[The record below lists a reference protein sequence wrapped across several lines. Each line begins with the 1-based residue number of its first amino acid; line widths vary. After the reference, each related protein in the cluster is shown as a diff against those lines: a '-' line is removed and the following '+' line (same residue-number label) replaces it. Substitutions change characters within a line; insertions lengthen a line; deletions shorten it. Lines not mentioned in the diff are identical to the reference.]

1 MSATANPRT
10 AVPDTFSA
18 PGAAGALRQGQIA
31 SAQHHPDEI
40 PFYFPESLREGQRAI
55 RRNGR
60 LLGIMG
66 YNMKGASIAAPGTD
80 LAILLFDANGAL
92 LNLYGEAPMLESLRA
107 DGIALYTTWQLDK
120 VGVNAVTVG
129 LQEKMQLYTVGV
141 QNQCAELQKYGI
153 YFSPVHF
160 EPPANGRVKV
170 ILEHGFFGGVAL
182 IARECAYQP
191 IHATLLATIKHD
203 LLMSLQYK
211 QSSFNHYEKIG
222 TGVVSINFTS
232 NGGETGRLS
241 YVNSTFL
248 QIMGLP
254 KNDELEINGE
264 IDPQRDLIFHRTE
277 ELFEPLPKN
286 REFWNALKER
296 KTLNGS
302 VMTLSM
308 HGHDRKCIVFSEPSY
323 QPDLDISSMVF
334 YISAFQQKEGADAA
348 GKTKDTAFDN
358 VIGQSR
364 RLTEVIERSRRIAR
378 TESNVMIFGESGTGK
393 EVFARA
399 IHSASR
405 RSGKPFIA
413 VNCGAIPRDLV
424 ASELFGY
431 VGGAFTGANRQGSPG
446 KFELANGGTLFLDEI
461 GECPLDVQAALLR
474 VVEQKQFM
482 RVGGGKMIT
491 ADVRIIS
498 ATNAP
503 LLEMILQKKFRE
515 DLFYRLGTMQI
526 VLPPLRERRED
537 IVPLA
542 SYFIQRYS
550 HKMEKEF
557 IPVLSPAAEQALKDY
572 DWPGNVR
579 ELRNSMECIVSLY
592 EDAVIE
598 PWQVLENIGLYTP
611 EPRAASPKAAA
622 KPASP
627 TGLLTKE
634 DILDALRHCGGNRSE
649 AARYLGIARKT
660 LYRNMERLGISKEE

>member
-1 MSATANPRT
+1 MSEQFNQHTATPE
-10 AVPDTFSA
+10 VFSDA
-18 PGAAGALRQGQIA
+18 GAAGALRRGQIA

-40 PFYFPESLREGQRAI
+40 PFYFPENLREGQRAI

-66 YNMKGASIAAPGTD
+66 YNMKGASIAAPGTEV
-80 LAILLFDANGAL
+80 AVLLFDANGAL
-92 LNLYGEAPMLESLRA
+92 LNLYGDSRMLESLRG

-120 VGVNAVTVG
+120 IGVNAVTVG
-129 LQEKMQLYTVGV
+129 LEEKMQLYTVGA

-153 YFSPVHF
+153 YFTPVRF
-160 EPPANGRVKV
+160 EPPASGRVKV
-170 ILEHGFFGGVAL
+170 ILENGFFGGVAL
-182 IARECAYQP
+182 IARESVYQP
-191 IHATLLATIKHD
+191 IHAALLSTIKHD

-222 TGVVSINFTS
+222 TGVLSINFTN
-232 NGGETGRLS
+232 NGGETGVVS
-241 YVNSTFL
+241 YINSTFL
-248 QIMGLP
+248 QVMGIP
-254 KNDELEINGE
+254 KNDELEITGE
-264 IDPQRDLIFHRTE
+264 VDPQRDLIFHRTE

-302 VMTLSM
+302 VMSLSM
-308 HGHDRKCIVFSEPSY
+308 HGHERKCIVFSEPAY
-323 QPDLDISSMVF
+323 QPDLDISGMVF
-334 YISAFQQKEGADAA
+334 YISAFQQKEDAA

-431 VGGAFTGANRQGSPG
+431 VGGAFTGANRQGSAG

-526 VLPPLRERRED
+526 VLPPLRDRRED
-537 IVPLA
+537 VVPLA
-542 SYFIQRYS
+542 SFFIQRYS
-550 HKMEKEF
+550 RKMEKEF

-592 EDAVIE
+592 EEPVIE
-598 PWQVLENIGLYTP
+598 PWQILENIGLYTP
-611 EPRAASPKAAA
+611 EPRAAAPKAAVKA
-622 KPASP
+622 ALP
-627 TGLLTKE
+627 TGLLSRE
-634 DILDALRHCGGNRSE
+634 DILDALRRCGGNRSE

-660 LYRNMERLGISKEE
+660 LYRNMERLGISRDD